1 MSSINT
7 NIAAMTAL
15 QSLNQTNKETLV
27 TQNRISTGFR
37 VNDASDNAAYWS
49 IATTMRADRS
59 SISTVSDALGLGG
72 ATVDVAMQGMEGAI
86 KTATAIK
93 DKLLAARTPG
103 LDRVKI
109 QSEITQLQESL
120 RSAVSTA
127 IFSGQ
132 NWLAVDSTGETERT
146 LVSSFSRDAGGA
158 ITVGTITVNLQETM
172 LLDTDASGT
181 TGILDKLRPAA
192 SGGADFRIVPE
203 DDGSGTPDADAI
215 DISSFTEDSQANLDR
230 IEDFIKGVDEA
241 IKEMTES
248 ATVLG
253 AVKARV
259 DLQKGFADNLMDA
272 IDTGVGQLVD
282 ADMNEESTRLQALQV
297 RSQLGVQA
305 LSMANQSAQ
314 NILRLFQ

>member
-15 QSLNQTNKETLV
+15 QSLNHTNKEMLT

-49 IATTMRADRS
+49 IATTMRSDRS
-59 SISTVSDALGLGG
+59 SISTVSDALGLGA
-72 ATVDVAMQGMEGAI
+72 ATVDVAMQGMEASI

-93 DKLLAARTPG
+93 YKLLAARTPG

-109 QSEITQLQESL
+109 QSEISQLQESL
-120 RSAVSTA
+120 RSAVSTS

-132 NWLAVDSTGETERT
+132 NWLAVDSTGEMERT
-146 LVSSFSRDAGGA
+146 LVSSFSRDAAGS
-158 ITVGTITVNLQETM
+158 ISVGTITVDLNKTI
-172 LLDTDASGT
+172 LLDTGAGT
-181 TGILDKLRPAA
+181 TGILDKMRTAA

-203 DDGSGTPDADAI
+203 DDGSGTPDPDAI
-215 DISSFTEDSQANLDR
+215 NISSFTDDSQTNLDR

-259 DLQKGFADNLMDA
+259 DLQKGFADSLMDA

-297 RSQLGVQA
+297 RQQLGVQA
-305 LSMANQSAQ
+305 LGMANQSAQ
-314 NILRLFQ
+314 MILRLFQ

>member
-120 RSAVSTA
+120 RSAVTSSN
-127 IFSGQ
+127 FSGQ
-132 NWLAVDSTGETERT
+132 NWLAADGADTSRS
-146 LVSSFSRDAGGA
+146 LVSSFSRDASGN
-158 ITVGTITVNLQETM
+158 ITVGTISVDLSKTR
-172 LLDTDASGT
+172 LLDTGSGT
-181 TGILDKLRPAA
+181 TGILDELITAS

-215 DISSFTEDSQANLDR
+215 DISSLTEDTQANLDR
-230 IEDFIKGVDEA
+230 IEDFIKGVDAA
-241 IKEMTES
+241 IDKMTDG

-253 AVKARV
+253 AVKSRI
-259 DLQKGFADNLMDA
+259 DMQKDFADNLMDA
-272 IDTGVGQLVD
+272 IDTGIGQLVD

-297 RSQLGVQA
+297 RQQLGVQA
-305 LSMANQSAQ
+305 LGLANQSAQ
-314 NILRLFQ
+314 SILSLFR